1 MTHPHKAMVDKA
13 LELTAAIKN
22 KRERAR
28 VIGIPE
34 GTLRRWLEGSYGVPL
49 RKTLVPLRAF
59 LKRHGALGEGMDPG
73 DVPGPSQEARAG
85 RLELI
90 RLLAD
95 PDVSDEDAAAAM
107 IREASRILG
116 KRP

>member
-1 MTHPHKAMVDKA
+1 MVEKA
-13 LELTAAIKN
+13 LELTATIEN

-34 GTLRRWLEGSYGVPL
+34 GTLRRWMEKDYGVPL

-59 LKRHGALGEGMDPG
+59 LKRHSALGEGMDPG
-73 DVPGPSQEARAG
+73 EVPGSSQGAGSG

-95 PDVSDEDAAAAM
+95 PDVTDEAAAAAM

-116 KRP
+116 RRP